1 MYFWKAF
8 MQITVIGTGYVGLV
22 CGACFASFG
31 HKVICVDTDARKID
45 ELNAGR
51 MPIFEP
57 GLQDLVTAQR
67 GEQRLAFTTN
77 LSSAIPSADF
87 VFLTVG
93 TPSLPN
99 GRADLSFMY
108 QCAAAVATH
117 LRGYTAV
124 VIKSTVPLGTADEI
138 EAIIRSEHATG
149 SWSVISN
156 PEFLREGAAISDF
169 LRPDRVV
176 IGTEDERARQLLARL
191 YRPLRQ
197 QGVPMVFTSRRT
209 AELIKYAANGF
220 LATKIAYMGEIA
232 DLCEKADAD
241 FRQVALGVGLDQ
253 RIGRLFLQAGPG
265 YGGSCFPKDAAA
277 LVATAQQFGASPRI
291 LPSAIAAN
299 ETRKRAMVDKVV
311 ESCGGSVRGKR
322 IAILGLTFKPGTD
335 DVREAPSLVIIPRLE
350 ALGARVRAYDP
361 AGMVQARKVLPR
373 LRIAKDAYA
382 CTRQC
387 DAIVIMTD
395 WEQFRA
401 LDLERIKAGLRT
413 PVLIDLRN
421 LFEPDEMVRHGF
433 EYTGIGVP
441 ALTRRAPARS
451 AETLPSVLASRR
463 SIAPDADAA
472 SPQLRKKIRADA

>member
-1 MYFWKAF
+1 
-8 MQITVIGTGYVGLV
+8 MQIAVIGTGYVGLV

-31 HKVICVDTDARKID
+31 HRVVGVDTDARKID
-45 ELNAGR
+45 ALNAGR

-57 GLQDLVTAQR
+57 GLQELVAQQR
-67 GEQRLAFTTN
+67 SEERLAFTTN
-77 LSSAIPSADF
+77 LGTAVPTADL

-93 TPSLPN
+93 TPSLQN

-108 QCAAAVATH
+108 QSASAMAAF
-117 LRGYTAV
+117 LRGYTAI
-124 VIKSTVPLGTADEI
+124 VIKSTVPLGTAEEI
-138 EAIIRSEHATG
+138 EAIIGSEHVAS
-149 SWSVISN
+149 SWSVVSN

-169 LRPDRVV
+169 MRPDRVV
-176 IGTEDERARQLLARL
+176 IGSEDERARLLLARL

-197 QGVPMVFTSRRT
+197 QGASILFTNRRT

-253 RIGRLFLQAGPG
+253 RIGRRFLQAGPG

-277 LVATAQQFGASPRI
+277 LVATAQQFGAAPRI

-299 ETRKRAMVDKVV
+299 EMRKRAMVDKII

-322 IAILGLTFKPGTD
+322 IAVLGLTFKAGTD

-361 AGMVQARKVLPR
+361 AGIEQARKVLPR
-373 LRIAKDAYA
+373 LRTAKDAYA

-387 DAIVIMTD
+387 DAVVIITD
-395 WEQFRA
+395 WEQFRG
-401 LDLERIKAGLRT
+401 LDLDRIKAGLRT
-413 PVLIDLRN
+413 PVLVDLRN
-421 LFEPDEMVRHGF
+421 LFDPEDMVRRGF
-433 EYTGIGVP
+433 EYTGIGVS
-441 ALTRRAPARS
+441 ALSRKPTMRS
-451 AETLPSVLASRR
+451 AQPVPPVLASRR
-463 SIAPDADAA
+463 SITPDPEAA
-472 SPQLRKKIRADA
+472 NLQLRKKIRADA